1 MLKRLRFIHV
11 FTLVI
16 VAVVCWVVYTVMTMP
31 DYTDSDLRIQVT
43 SAMLLAFAGV
53 VGYWVGTSNGSARKT
68 EIMSQEKQP

>member
-11 FTLVI
+11 FTLLI
-16 VAVVCWVVYTVMTMP
+16 VAVVCWVVYTIMTQP

-43 SAMLLAFAGV
+43 SAMLLAFTGV
-53 VGYWVGTSNGSARKT
+53 VGYWIGTSSGSARKT